1 MKVLLFIFMA
11 SIGQGSAA
19 PEIKT
24 VELPSMASC
33 KRLVGEMQDHPKPG
47 KGYTQYTYLCSE
59 VTP

>member
-1 MKVLLFIFMA
+1 MKILLFIFMA

-24 VELPSMASC
+24 VELPSMDSC
-33 KRLVGEMQDHPKPG
+33 QRLVDKMRDHPKPG
-47 KGYTQYTYLCSE
+47 KGYTQYSYLCAE